1 MYHQPSA
8 NNILQDN
15 HFAKVPAASDV
26 EVIHIDSFVDIE
38 LRNCDLGATFQ
49 EPLILAETSQSQI
62 KLRV

>member
-15 HFAKVPAASDV
+15 QFAKVPAAPKV
-26 EVIHIDSFVDIE
+26 EVIHIDSFVEIE
-38 LRNCDLGATFQ
+38 LRNCDPGATFQ
-49 EPLILAETSQSQI
+49 EPFILPETSESQI